1 MFYTIGEVS
10 KKYNLPLSTL
20 RYYDNEGLIPN
31 LEKDAKGNRKFSENN
46 LEVLKVIE
54 CLKKSGLEIK
64 EIKKFMEW
72 TQEGNK
78 SFTKRKNLFLERK
91 KIVEQEIEQLNRV
104 LNMLKFKCWYYEEAI
119 KYNDEEKVKNIKLE
133 EMPKEIKKAYEN
145 TL

>member
-46 LEVLKVIE
+46 LEALKVIE

-104 LNMLKFKCWYYEEAI
+104 LNMLKFKCWYYEEAV

>member
-46 LEVLKVIE
+46 LEALKVIE

>member
-46 LEVLKVIE
+46 LEALKVIE

-64 EIKKFMEW
+64 EIKKLIKW
-72 TQEGNK
+72 NKEGNK
-78 SFTKRKNLFLERK
+78 SFKKRKNLFLERK

-104 LNMLKFKCWYYEEAI
+104 LNMLKFKCWYYDEAI

>member
-1 MFYTIGEVS
+1 MFYTIVEVS

-46 LEVLKVIE
+46 LEALKVIE

-104 LNMLKFKCWYYEEAI
+104 LNMLKFKCWYYDEAI
-119 KYNDEEKVKNIKLE
+119 KYNDEGKVKNIKLE

>member
-46 LEVLKVIE
+46 LEALKVIE

-104 LNMLKFKCWYYEEAI
+104 LNMLKFKCWYYDEAI